1 MKSRLSMKACS
12 RSCCPT
18 WAALSPS
25 CAGSRRKGTGAN
37 IYQPLQETYRAA
49 GCRSSRGRPRVAGA
63 GAFLG
68 AGRKAAGLSCGGGLL
83 IDPAC
88 PAVLRCPMATV
99 HAGPGAAALAVLSPA
114 AAHPPLT
121 SASSPA
127 HRPAHLQEPIR
138 GLIAG
143 DKVLRANE
151 EHEAPA
157 THGSDAGTTHP
168 APCVW
173 ASLASSLGLGLCLD
187 P

>member
-1 MKSRLSMKACS
+1 MGCPLAQLRWQSEERDRREHLPASAGDVRGGRLQVVTGKATRGGGRSVSRGRQEGS
-12 RSCCPT
+12 RAKLRRRFAHRPGAPGGVALPHGHGARWPGRSSARCAEPSCCP
-18 WAALSPS
+18 
-25 CAGSRRKGTGAN
+25 
-37 IYQPLQETYRAA
+37 
-49 GCRSSRGRPRVAGA
+49 
-63 GAFLG
+63 
-68 AGRKAAGLSCGGGLL
+68 
-83 IDPAC
+83 
-88 PAVLRCPMATV
+88 
-99 HAGPGAAALAVLSPA
+99 
-114 AAHPPLT
+114 PPLT